1 MERRLGIMQSV
12 EPVLENA
19 IKTLQ
24 KVVDVRGMGKSLI
37 QLNQEE
43 VKFELP
49 KTKDEIAAMSR
60 EEEDEYNGK
69 KLDLMPKDWDKPEK
83 ISPEEAQAKE
93 EAEEAGREGQKAIA
107 DGEKAADAAENEA
120 NNNAKV
126 EETKGESKMSKEV
139 EKTEEGEE
147 EKKDAAVEEEI
158 KATEE
163 KVAEEKKADAGLVQ
177 LRRLDVTAYGF
188 E

>member
-37 QLNQEE
+37 QLNSEE

-60 EEEDEYNGK
+60 EEEDAYNGK
-69 KLDLMPKDWDKPEK
+69 KMDALPKDWNKPEK
-83 ISPEEAQAKE
+83 LTPDEAKNKE
-93 EAEEAGREGQKAIA
+93 EAEEAGAEGVKAMQ
-107 DGEKAADAAENEA
+107 DGGKISDAADKEA
-120 NNNAKV
+120 LNNAKK
-126 EETKGESKMSKEV
+126 EETKSDSKLSTDPAPKED
-139 EKTEEGEE
+139 KKE
-147 EKKDAAVEEEI
+147 EKKDDLVIEEL
-158 KATEE
+158 KKE
-163 KVAEEKKADAGLVQ
+163 KKEEKKKEAALIQ
-177 LRRLDVTAYGF
+177 MEARRLDVTAYGF

>member
-1 MERRLGIMQSV
+1 MQSV

-37 QLNQEE
+37 QLNSEE

-60 EEEDEYNGK
+60 EEENTYNGK
-69 KLDLMPKDWDKPEK
+69 KLDNLPKDWNKPET
-83 ISPEEAQAKE
+83 ISPEEAKNRE
-93 EAEEAGREGQKAIA
+93 E
-107 DGEKAADAAENEA
+107 AADAGAEGSRAINGQEKIAENAEKEA
-120 NNNAKV
+120 LNNAKK
-126 EETKGESKMSKEV
+126 EETKSDSKLSKDV
-139 EKTEEGEE
+139 EKKEGKE
-147 EKKDAAVEEEI
+147 EKKDEAVLEEL
-158 KATEE
+158 KKE
-163 KVAEEKKADAGLVQ
+163 KKEEKKAALAQ

>member
-49 KTKDEIAAMSR
+49 KTKDEIAKMTR
-60 EEEDEYNGK
+60 EEEEAYYGK
-69 KLDLMPKDWDKPEK
+69 MIDDLPKGWNEPHKMTT
-83 ISPEEAQAKE
+83 EEAANKL
-93 EAEEAGREGQKAIA
+93 EADEAAAEGAKAI
-107 DGEKAADAAENEA
+107 
-120 NNNAKV
+120 
-126 EETKGESKMSKEV
+126 
-139 EKTEEGEE
+139 
-147 EKKDAAVEEEI
+147 
-158 KATEE
+158 
-163 KVAEEKKADAGLVQ
+163 
-177 LRRLDVTAYGF
+177 
-188 E
+188 

>member
-37 QLNQEE
+37 QLNAEE

-60 EEEDEYNGK
+60 EEEDAYNGK
-69 KLDLMPKDWDKPEK
+69 KLDNLPKDWNKPEK
-83 ISPEEAQAKE
+83 ISPEEAANKE
-93 EAEEAGREGQKAIA
+93 EAEQAAADGAKAIQDA
-107 DGEKAADAAENEA
+107 GKTEDAANKAALDES
-120 NNNAKV
+120 KK
-126 EETKGESKMSKEV
+126 EETKSDSKISKEAAPKEDKKEDKKDDLVV
-139 EKTEEGEE
+139 EELKKEKKE
-147 EKKDAAVEEEI
+147 EKKKE
-158 KATEE
+158 AT
-163 KVAEEKKADAGLVQ
+163 L
-177 LRRLDVTAYGF
+177 LDVTMYGY

>member
-37 QLNQEE
+37 QLNSEE

-60 EEEDEYNGK
+60 EEYDTYNGK
-69 KLDLMPKDWDKPEK
+69 KLDDLPKDWNKPEK
-83 ISPEEAQAKE
+83 MTPDEAKNKE

-107 DGEKAADAAENEA
+107 DGAKTSDAADKEA
-120 NNNAKV
+120 LNNAKK
-126 EETKGESKMSKEV
+126 EETKSDSKMSKDV
-139 EKTEEGEE
+139 EKKE
-147 EKKDAAVEEEI
+147 EKKEDKKDEAVLEEL
-158 KATEE
+158 KKE
-163 KVAEEKKADAGLVQ
+163 KKEEKKAAALAQV
-177 LRRLDVTAYGF
+177 RRLDVTAYGF

>member
-37 QLNQEE
+37 QLNSEE

-60 EEEDEYNGK
+60 EEEDAYNASK
-69 KLDLMPKDWDKPEK
+69 VDLLPKDYWKDHTK
-83 ISPEEAQAKE
+83 IEPGD
-93 EAEEAGREGQKAIA
+93 AER
-107 DGEKAADAAENEA
+107 
-120 NNNAKV
+120 
-126 EETKGESKMSKEV
+126 
-139 EKTEEGEE
+139 
-147 EKKDAAVEEEI
+147 
-158 KATEE
+158 
-163 KVAEEKKADAGLVQ
+163 
-177 LRRLDVTAYGF
+177 
-188 E
+188 